1 MSSLKI
7 GLREL
12 LCGLSG
18 EGPPKKRLYHLPA
31 YTPARTKHAK
41 QQDERPTNLARRSRG
56 TPFDMIHMGSI
67 VNISAQAAIP
77 FDGIDPL

>member
-1 MSSLKI
+1 MKDCTRGKYRTSR
-7 GLREL
+7 GRDT
-12 LCGLSG
+12 
-18 EGPPKKRLYHLPA
+18 YLPA